1 MRMSNTKPIK
11 NTMRKSPV
19 KQTMAGKVDKNYGA
33 KKEVKPTVKTGGTK
47 PVPTATTKTAA
58 ATTPAM
64 QLKKRKC

>member
-19 KQTMAGKVDKNYGA
+19 KQTMAGKVDKSYGA

-47 PVPTATTKTAA
+47 PVPTTKTKP
-58 ATTPAM
+58 TPAM
-64 QLKKRKC
+64 QLKKHKC